1 MSPLKSLF
9 VAVPV
14 AIGLLAAPAAHAE
27 WRGGHGGW
35 HGPERHGDWHGGH
48 GPGIA
53 GAVIGL
59 GAAAIV
65 GGVLA
70 SQAYARPP
78 AVVYAPPPVYVAPP
92 PVVYAPPPVVY
103 APVPAYGY

>member
-1 MSPLKSLF
+1 M
-9 VAVPV
+9 
-14 AIGLLAAPAAHAE
+14 
-27 WRGGHGGW
+27 
-35 HGPERHGDWHGGH
+35 
-48 GPGIA
+48 
-53 GAVIGL
+53 IGL

-78 AVVYAPPPVYVAPP
+78 AVVYAAPPPVYVAPP